1 MGQRAERGVVAM
13 SKDANHP
20 ATRRARRQESPNL
33 PNHPSYI
40 PGFAAIPLARFFVD
54 LFVRPSLYNW
64 LLVLRLFG
72 VVALLLAVLVA
83 VAFLQT
89 SGISWWSLG
98 AGAVVVAL
106 IALEYVCW
114 QAARRLQKRR

>member
-1 MGQRAERGVVAM
+1 M
-13 SKDANHP
+13 SKGAKRS
-20 ATRRARRQESPNL
+20 AARRARRQESPNL
-33 PNHPSYI
+33 PNYPAYI
-40 PGFAAIPLARFFVD
+40 PGFAAVPLARFFVD

-72 VVALLLAVLVA
+72 VVALLLAALFT

-89 SGISWWSLG
+89 SGLSWWSLG

-106 IALEYVCW
+106 IALEYICW
-114 QAARRLQKRR
+114 RVARRLKG